1 MSDMGE
7 VFKALKQHRQQ
18 HGFNRRLQAT
28 LDYEQASGA
37 AAQFNMQLIRHT
49 ETHYSL
55 RHNKGWIINLYPGN
69 QRIFRD
75 QNNKVHSPYLKLPNN
90 WTLLDVVE
98 ACAVIEEKERIK
110 VAEVVREEL
119 QGE

>member
-1 MSDMGE
+1 MSDMGD
-7 VFKALKQHRQQ
+7 VFKALKQHRRQ
-18 HGFNRRLQAT
+18 HGFNRRLQAG
-28 LDYEQASGA
+28 LDFQQASSA
-37 AAQFNMQLIRHT
+37 AAQFNMRLIQHT

-55 RHNKGWIINLYPGN
+55 RHTKGWIINLYPGN

-75 QNNKVHSPYLKLPNN
+75 QNNKVHSPYLKLPND

-98 ACAVIEEKERIK
+98 ACAIIEDKERLK
-110 VAEVVREEL
+110 AAEVVREEL